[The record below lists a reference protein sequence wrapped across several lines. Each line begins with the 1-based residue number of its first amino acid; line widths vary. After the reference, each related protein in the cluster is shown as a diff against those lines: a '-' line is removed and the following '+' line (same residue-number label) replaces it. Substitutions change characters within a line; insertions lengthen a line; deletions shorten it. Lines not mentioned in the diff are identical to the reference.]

1 MTLGL
6 ARVCWVTPLVGTGTT
21 AVPLT
26 PTPTHRATLQLLPIN
41 SNSSFLAR
49 YSGVLQVVSGLLW
62 LIGGYP
68 ARPIIWSQDGVTW
81 SQAPPTLQNAN
92 ADARQMVSAIVS
104 QWCAH
109 RRLFPCVSDGNVWAS
124 LCVAVLG
131 RCCDWGSFVHCWA
144 CLFACLIWMRTRF
157 TGIHGVFCGVTC
169 FASMKTACFHQPC
182 LHRGRVAGSTAWRS

>member
-1 MTLGL
+1 ML
-6 ARVCWVTPLVGTGTT
+6 VTPLVGTGTT
-21 AVPLT
+21 SVPLT
-26 PTPTHRATLQLLPIN
+26 PTPPHRATLQLLPIN

-92 ADARQMVSAIVS
+92 ADARQMVSAIVR
-104 QWCAH
+104 QWCVH
-109 RRLFPCVSDGNVWAS
+109 RWRSPVLAMGVGVWAS
-124 LCVAVLG
+124 LYVFVRG

-144 CLFACLIWMRTRF
+144 CLFARFSWMHACF
-157 TGIHGVFCGVTC
+157 TGVHSVIFLTM
-169 FASMKTACFHQPC
+169 F
-182 LHRGRVAGSTAWRS
+182 GRVVGSTAWRS